1 MRFEFTLALPAASR
15 AVTRNLTVR
24 RSSRVN
30 LLAGAFDVLA
40 QSAAEGAAE
49 RQHLSG
55 GLWLG
60 MPSAP
65 WERSAARRTKV
76 PVTRGV

>member
-15 AVTRNLTVR
+15 AATRNLTVS

-30 LLAGAFDVLA
+30 LLARAIDVLA
-40 QSAAEGAAE
+40 RSDAEGAAE
-49 RQHLSG
+49 RPHLSG

-60 MPSAP
+60 MPSAT